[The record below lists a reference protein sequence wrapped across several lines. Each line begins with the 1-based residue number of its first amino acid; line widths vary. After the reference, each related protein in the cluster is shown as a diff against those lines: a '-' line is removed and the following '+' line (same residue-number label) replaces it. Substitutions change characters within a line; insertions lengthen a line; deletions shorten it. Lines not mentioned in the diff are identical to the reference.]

1 MNKKWLIV
9 GILALL
15 LVISGSL
22 FYFTDVFAKDAN
34 ESSIDDILERTV
46 SIDEITTNLA
56 SDDYIRISFTIQ
68 VESKKAK
75 EELEKR
81 DFQVKNLMIQELS
94 EMQADDL
101 RGKEGQLLLQKS
113 LTEKINDLMETGKIE
128 KIYITESIL
137 Q

>member
-22 FYFTDVFAKDAN
+22 FYFTDVIAKDAN

>member
-9 GILALL
+9 GILSLL

-46 SIDEITTNLA
+46 SIDQITTNLA

-101 RGKEGQLLLQKS
+101 RGKDGQLLLQKN
-113 LTEKINDLMETGKIE
+113 LTKK
-128 KIYITESIL
+128 
-137 Q
+137 

>member
-9 GILALL
+9 GILSLL

-46 SIDEITTNLA
+46 SIDQITTNLA

-101 RGKEGQLLLQKS
+101 RGKDGQLLLQKN
-113 LTEKINDLMETGKIE
+113 LTEKINDLMESGKIE

>member
-1 MNKKWLIV
+1 MNKKWFIV
-9 GILALL
+9 GIMSLL
-15 LVISGSL
+15 LVISGSV
-22 FYFTDVFAKDAN
+22 FYFTDVFAKDAD

-46 SIDEITTNLA
+46 AIDQITTNLA

-68 VESKKAK
+68 TDSEKAK

-81 DFQVKNLMIQELS
+81 DFQVKNIMIQELS

-101 RGKEGQLLLQKS
+101 RGKEGQLLLQKT
-113 LTEKINDLMETGKIE
+113 LNNKINDLLQTGKIE

>member
-9 GILALL
+9 GILSLL

-46 SIDEITTNLA
+46 SIDQITTNLA

-101 RGKEGQLLLQKS
+101 RGKDGQLLLQKN
-113 LTEKINDLMETGKIE
+113 LTKKINDLMESGKIE